1 MPTTTREAV
10 RIEGLK
16 ELQFALRQAE
26 ARLPRELSKTN
37 KEAARVVAVEAQKRA
52 PKVTGNL
59 AKSIRPLGQ
68 QRRGIVAM
76 GSAKVPYASVQE
88 FGWPNRNI
96 VAQPFLYPAIADK
109 MPEVEELYLDLIDDL
124 TQRAFPIP
132 FG

>member
-1 MPTTTREAV
+1 MTARDAV

-26 ARLPRELSKTN
+26 ARLPRELSKVN

-52 PKVTGNL
+52 PKVTSRL

-109 MPEVEELYLDLIDDL
+109 TPEVEELYLGLIDDL
-124 TQRAFPIP
+124 TARAFPIP
-132 FG
+132 LGPG